1 MKIEIK
7 NRLNDQI
14 ILCGEYESI
23 KDCLEKNRGANLQDA
38 NLRVAYLQGANL
50 QDAYLGGANLQDAN
64 LRGANLQDAYLQG
77 ANLRGANLR
86 DAYLQDAY
94 LRGANGIELPIIT
107 ISGSRHTFYYHA
119 GEITIGC
126 NTLTVED
133 WLDTEKA
140 KSLGKIDE
148 SYTEAELAE
157 YRQYVEL
164 VAKLMKK

>member
-23 KDCLEKNRGANLQDA
+23 KDCLEKN
-38 NLRVAYLQGANL
+38 
-50 QDAYLGGANLQDAN
+50 
-64 LRGANLQDAYLQG
+64 RGANLQDAYLQG

>member
-23 KDCLEKNRGANLQDA
+23 KDCLEKNR
-38 NLRVAYLQGANL
+38 
-50 QDAYLGGANLQDAN
+50 GANLQDAN

>member
-23 KDCLEKNRGANLQDA
+23 KDCLEKNRGAN
-38 NLRVAYLQGANL
+38 
-50 QDAYLGGANLQDAN
+50 
-64 LRGANLQDAYLQG
+64 
-77 ANLRGANLR
+77 
-86 DAYLQDAY
+86 LQDAY